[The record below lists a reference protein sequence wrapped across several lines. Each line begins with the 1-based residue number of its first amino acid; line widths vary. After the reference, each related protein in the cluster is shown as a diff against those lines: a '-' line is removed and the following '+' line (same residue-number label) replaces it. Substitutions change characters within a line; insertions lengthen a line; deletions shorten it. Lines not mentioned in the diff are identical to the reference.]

1 MPADPSAAGRKGG
14 AACTPAQNAARK
26 RNGFQKRN
34 DAEQQPQDLQPGCGC
49 LTTPSPA
56 PKPTRP
62 AVPVAPQP
70 KVAQ

>member
-34 DAEQQPQDLQPGCGC
+34 PVEQQPADLQPGCGC
-49 LTTPSPA
+49 TS
-56 PKPTRP
+56 RP
-62 AVPVAPQP
+62 VPNVPP
-70 KVAQ
+70 VHKDGE